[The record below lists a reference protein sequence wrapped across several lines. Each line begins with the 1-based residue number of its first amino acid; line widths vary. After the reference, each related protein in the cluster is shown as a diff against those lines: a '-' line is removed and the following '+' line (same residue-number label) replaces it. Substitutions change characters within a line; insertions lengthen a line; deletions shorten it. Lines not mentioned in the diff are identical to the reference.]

1 MSEEHAPET
10 VEDET
15 DKYLSTLKTPVVT
28 TEHYCDLEVD
38 DMWPVMAYIFSDD
51 GLEETII
58 KLSQDAREQGADAV
72 VGMRIVGGVGLSG
85 SAHVYGTAVTFV
97 DDAEDSDDELA

>member
-38 DMWPVMAYIFSDD
+38 DMWPVMAAIVDD
-51 GLEETII
+51 AEETII

-72 VGMRIVGGVGLSG
+72 VGMRIVGGVGVSG

-97 DDAEDSDDELA
+97 DDAEDSDDELD

>member
-38 DMWPVMAYIFSDD
+38 DMWPVMATIVDD
-51 GLEETII
+51 AEETII

-72 VGMRIVGGVGLSG
+72 VGMRIVGGVGVSG
-85 SAHVYGTAVTFV
+85 SSYVYGTAVTFV
-97 DDAEDSDDELA
+97 DDAEDSDDELD

>member
-38 DMWPVMAYIFSDD
+38 DMWPVMATIVDD
-51 GLEETII
+51 AEETII

-72 VGMRIVGGVGLSG
+72 VGMRIVGDVGVSG

-97 DDAEDSDDELA
+97 DDAEDSDDELD